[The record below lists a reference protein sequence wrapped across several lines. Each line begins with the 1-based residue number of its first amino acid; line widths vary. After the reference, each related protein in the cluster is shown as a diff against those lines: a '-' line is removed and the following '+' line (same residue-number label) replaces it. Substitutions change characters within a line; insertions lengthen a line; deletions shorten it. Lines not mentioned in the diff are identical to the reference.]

1 MNADWYYLKR
11 RWFGGSK
18 KVGPLHEH
26 EFLHRIDLGEIT
38 PDTLVMSS
46 KTRQHWVK
54 MSEVAP
60 ALAHWQTLRQ
70 SHGGHAAH
78 GQEAHG
84 DGSHG
89 HDVHGHDSH
98 GHGSHGHGSHGHG
111 THGHGSH
118 GHGSPESGSRGHGD

>member
-18 KVGPLHEH
+18 KIGPLHEH
-26 EFLHRIDLGEIT
+26 ELLHRIDLGEIT

-60 ALAHWQTLRQ
+60 AMAHWKLIQHSSS
-70 SHGGHAAH
+70 SHAGHAT
-78 GQEAHG
+78 
-84 DGSHG
+84 
-89 HDVHGHDSH
+89 HGHDSH
-98 GHGSHGHGSHGHG
+98 GHGSHGHES
-111 THGHGSH
+111 HGHGSH
-118 GHGSPESGSRGHGD
+118 GHESHGHGSHGYGSRGHDSPGHGP

>member
-38 PDTLVMSS
+38 PETLVMSS

-70 SHGGHAAH
+70 SHSSHGGHPAP
-78 GQEAHG
+78 GQE
-84 DGSHG
+84 S
-89 HDVHGHDSH
+89 HGHDSH
-98 GHGSHGHGSHGHG
+98 GHGSHGHGV
-111 THGHGSH
+111 
-118 GHGSPESGSRGHGD
+118 